1 MELKPSNYAQVGAI
15 KCLCD
20 LSYKLEDTNMG
31 SKDESITLRYA
42 QGQVFNS
49 EKRFRILVAGR
60 RFGKSYLACIELLRG
75 AINRPGETYF
85 YCAPTYRMAKDIAW
99 KELKKLVPKIWV
111 KAKNETDLRLD
122 LINGSSIELKG
133 TENAMALRGRSLS
146 GVVLD
151 EAAFM
156 DRDVWAEVI
165 RPALA
170 DKQGWALF
178 ISTPDGTASWF
189 YDMWCFCGEA
199 ERDDWH
205 RWSFTTIEGGNVAPE
220 EVEAARGQLD
230 ERTFRQEFEASFENL
245 TGLVAVS
252 FDDDNIDKEVQDF
265 HLMPLLI
272 GLDFNV
278 DPMAG
283 ICAVK
288 HEDNLYV
295 FDEIMLTGG
304 ATTWDFA
311 EEVIRRYGVDRR
323 VIACPDPTGSARKTS
338 GVGVT
343 DQTILRRN
351 GFTVMSPK
359 SPWKVRDKITAVN
372 TALLDANGNRRTF
385 IHPRCKE
392 LIKALR
398 TLTYAPNTGM
408 PNKNLGVDHAFDAFG
423 YLCLQQFNLAKPE
436 TLGQTSFR
444 IY

>member
-1 MELKPSNYAQVGAI
+1 MAVKNKPEIS
-15 KCLCD
+15 
-20 LSYKLEDTNMG
+20 
-31 SKDESITLRYA
+31 LRYA
-42 QGQVFNS
+42 QGEVFNCD
-49 EKRFRILVAGR
+49 KRFRVLVAGR
-60 RFGKSYLACIELLRG
+60 RFGKSYLSCIELLRG

-99 KELKKLVPKIWV
+99 KELKKLVPKVWV
-111 KAKNETDLRLD
+111 QSKNETDLRLE
-122 LINGSSIELKG
+122 LINGSTIELKG
-133 TENAMALRGRSLS
+133 TENAMALRGRSLA

-189 YDMWCFCGEA
+189 YDMWCFCGEQ
-199 ERDDWH
+199 EWDDWK

-220 EVEAARGQLD
+220 EVEAARAQLD
-230 ERTFRQEFEASFENL
+230 ARTFRQEFEASFENL

-252 FDDDNIDKEVQDF
+252 FDDDNIDKEVQDL
-265 HLMPLLI
+265 HMLPLLL

-283 ICAVK
+283 VCAVK
-288 HEDNLYV
+288 HNDMLYV

-311 EEVIRRYGVDRR
+311 EEVTRRYGVDRR
-323 VIACPDPTGSARKTS
+323 VIACPDPTGNARKTS
-338 GVGVT
+338 GVGST
-343 DQTILRRN
+343 DHSILRRS

-359 SPWKVRDKITAVN
+359 APWKIRDKITAVN
-372 TALLDANGNRRTF
+372 TALYDANGDRRTL

-392 LIKALR
+392 LIKSLR
-398 TLTYAPNTGM
+398 TLTYAPNTGL

>member
-1 MELKPSNYAQVGAI
+1 MSLNEVS
-15 KCLCD
+15 
-20 LSYKLEDTNMG
+20 
-31 SKDESITLRYA
+31 LRYA
-42 QGQVFNS
+42 QGEVFNS
-49 EKRFRILVAGR
+49 DKRFRLLVAGR
-60 RFGKSYLACIELLRG
+60 RFGKSYLSCIELLRG
-75 AINRPGETYF
+75 AISRPGEVYF

-99 KELKKLVPKIWV
+99 KELKRLVPKTWIQ
-111 KAKNETDLRLD
+111 AKNETDLRLD

-133 TENAMALRGRSLS
+133 TENAMALRGRSLA

-156 DRDVWAEVI
+156 ERDVWAEVI

-189 YDMWCFCGEA
+189 YDMWCFCGEQ
-199 ERDDWH
+199 EWDDWQ
-205 RWSFTTIEGGNVAPE
+205 RWSFTTIEGGNVKEE
-220 EVEAARGQLD
+220 EVEAAKSQLD
-230 ERTFRQEFEASFENL
+230 PRTFRQEFEASFENL

-252 FDDDNIDKEVQDF
+252 FADENIDKEVADL
-265 HLMPLLI
+265 HMLPLLL

-288 HEDNLYV
+288 HNNTLYV

-304 ATTWDFA
+304 ATTWDFT
-311 EEVIRRYGVDRR
+311 EEVVRRYGVDRR
-323 VIACPDPTGSARKTS
+323 IIACPDPTGSARKTS

-343 DQTILRRN
+343 DHNILRRS

-359 SPWKVRDKITAVN
+359 SPWKIRDKITAVN
-372 TALLDANGNRRTF
+372 TALLDANGERRTL

-398 TLTYAPNTGM
+398 TLTYAPNTGL

-423 YLCLQQFNLAKPE
+423 YLCLQQFNLVKPE
-436 TLGQTSFR
+436 TLGQTAFR

>member
-1 MELKPSNYAQVGAI
+1 MAVKNKPEIS
-15 KCLCD
+15 
-20 LSYKLEDTNMG
+20 
-31 SKDESITLRYA
+31 LRYA
-42 QGQVFNS
+42 QGEVFNCD
-49 EKRFRILVAGR
+49 KRFRVLVAGR
-60 RFGKSYLACIELLRG
+60 RFGKSYLSCIELLRG
-75 AINRPGETYF
+75 AINRPGEVYF

-99 KELKKLVPKIWV
+99 KELKRLVPKVWV
-111 KAKNETDLRLD
+111 QSKNETDLRLE
-122 LINGSSIELKG
+122 LINGSTIELKG
-133 TENAMALRGRSLS
+133 TENAMALRGRSLA

-189 YDMWCFCGEA
+189 YDMWCFCGEQ
-199 ERDDWH
+199 EWDDWK

-220 EVEAARGQLD
+220 EVEAAREQLD
-230 ERTFRQEFEASFENL
+230 ARTFRQEFEASFENL

-252 FDDDNIDKEVQDF
+252 FADDNIDKEVQDL
-265 HLMPLLI
+265 HMLPLLL

-288 HEDNLYV
+288 HNDTLYV

-311 EEVIRRYGVDRR
+311 EEVTRRYGVDRR

-338 GVGVT
+338 GVGAT
-343 DQTILRRN
+343 DHTILRRS

-359 SPWKVRDKITAVN
+359 SPWKIRDKITAVN
-372 TALLDANGNRRTF
+372 TALYDANGTRRTL

-392 LIKALR
+392 LIKSLR
-398 TLTYAPNTGM
+398 TLTYAPNTGL

>member
-1 MELKPSNYAQVGAI
+1 MAVKNKPEIS
-15 KCLCD
+15 
-20 LSYKLEDTNMG
+20 
-31 SKDESITLRYA
+31 LRYA
-42 QGQVFNS
+42 QGEVFNCD
-49 EKRFRILVAGR
+49 KRFRVLVAGR
-60 RFGKSYLACIELLRG
+60 RFGKSYLSCIELLRG
-75 AINRPGETYF
+75 AINRPGEVYF

-99 KELKKLVPKIWV
+99 KELKRLVPKVWV
-111 KAKNETDLRLD
+111 QSKNETDLRLE
-122 LINGSSIELKG
+122 LINGSTIELKG
-133 TENAMALRGRSLS
+133 TENAMALRGRSLA

-189 YDMWCFCGEA
+189 YDMWCFCGEQ
-199 ERDDWH
+199 EWDDWQ

-220 EVEAARGQLD
+220 EVEAAREQLD
-230 ERTFRQEFEASFENL
+230 ARTFRQEFEASFENL

-252 FDDDNIDKEVQDF
+252 FSDDNIDKEVQDL
-265 HLMPLLI
+265 HMLPLLL

-283 ICAVK
+283 VCAVK
-288 HEDNLYV
+288 HNDTLYV

-311 EEVIRRYGVDRR
+311 EEVTRRYGVDRR
-323 VIACPDPTGSARKTS
+323 VIACPDPTGNARKTS
-338 GVGVT
+338 GVGST
-343 DQTILRRN
+343 DHSILRRS

-359 SPWKVRDKITAVN
+359 APWKIRDKITAVN
-372 TALLDANGNRRTF
+372 TALYDANGDRRAL

-392 LIKALR
+392 LIKSLR
-398 TLTYAPNTGM
+398 TLTYAPNTGL

>member
-1 MELKPSNYAQVGAI
+1 MAVKNKQQL
-15 KCLCD
+15 D
-20 LSYKLEDTNMG
+20 L
-31 SKDESITLRYA
+31 RWA
-42 QGQVFNS
+42 QGEVFNS
-49 EKRFRILVAGR
+49 EKRFRVLVAGR
-60 RFGKSYLACIELLRG
+60 RFGKSYLSCVELLRA
-75 AINRPGETYF
+75 AIKQPGETFF

-99 KELKKLVPKIWV
+99 KTLKRLVPQVWIKT
-111 KAKNETDLRLD
+111 KNESDLKIE
-122 LINGSSIELKG
+122 LINDSTIELKG

-156 DRDVWAEVI
+156 SAEVWFEVI

-189 YDMWCFCGEA
+189 YDLWCYCDEGYE
-199 ERDDWH
+199 DWQ
-205 RWSFTTIEGGNVAPE
+205 RWSFTTIEGGNVPAD
-220 EVEAARGQLD
+220 EVEAARTQLD

-252 FDDDNIDKEVQDF
+252 FDDANISPIAKDIKI
-265 HLMPLLI
+265 MPILL
-272 GLDFNV
+272 GVDFNV
-278 DPMAG
+278 DPMSG

-288 HEDNLYV
+288 DDGNLYV

-311 EEVIRRYGVDRR
+311 EEIIRRYGIERR
-323 VIACPDPTGSARKTS
+323 IVACPDPTGGARKTA
-338 GVGVT
+338 GVGLT
-343 DQTILRRN
+343 DHNILRRS
-351 GFTVMSPK
+351 GFTVSSPK
-359 SPWKVRDKITAVN
+359 APWKIRDKITAVN
-372 TALLDANGNRRTF
+372 TALLDASGARRTF

-392 LIKALR
+392 LIKSLR
-398 TLTYAPNTGM
+398 TLTYTPNTGL

-423 YLCLQQFNLAKPE
+423 YLCLKQFNLAKPE
-436 TLGQTSFR
+436 TLGQTTYR

>member
-1 MELKPSNYAQVGAI
+1 MTATKQQEIS
-15 KCLCD
+15 
-20 LSYKLEDTNMG
+20 
-31 SKDESITLRYA
+31 LRYA
-42 QGQVFNS
+42 QGEVFNS
-49 EKRFRILVAGR
+49 DKRFRVLVAGR
-60 RFGKSYLACIELLRG
+60 RFGKSYLSCIELLRG
-75 AINRPGETYF
+75 AINRPGEVYF

-99 KELKKLVPKIWV
+99 KELKKLVPKVWV

-133 TENAMALRGRSLS
+133 TENAMALRGRSLA

-151 EAAFM
+151 EAGFM

-189 YDMWCFCGEA
+189 YDMWCFCGEQ
-199 ERDDWH
+199 EWDDWA
-205 RWSFTTIEGGNVAPE
+205 RGSFTTIEGGNVAEE

-230 ERTFRQEFEASFENL
+230 ARTFRQEFEASFENL

-252 FDDDNIDKEVQDF
+252 FGDDNIDKEVQDL
-265 HLMPLLI
+265 HLMPLLL

-288 HEDNLYV
+288 HDNNLYV

-304 ATTWDFA
+304 ATTWDFT
-311 EEVIRRYGVDRR
+311 EEVVRRYGVDRR
-323 VIACPDPTGSARKTS
+323 IIACPDPTGSARKTS

-343 DQTILRRN
+343 DHNILRRS

-359 SPWKVRDKITAVN
+359 SPWKIRDKITAVN
-372 TALLDANGNRRTF
+372 TALLDANGDQRTF

-398 TLTYAPNTGM
+398 TLTYAPNTGL

-436 TLGQTSFR
+436 TLGQTAFR

>member
-1 MELKPSNYAQVGAI
+1 MSLNEVS
-15 KCLCD
+15 
-20 LSYKLEDTNMG
+20 
-31 SKDESITLRYA
+31 LRYA
-42 QGQVFNS
+42 QGEVFNS
-49 EKRFRILVAGR
+49 DKRFRLLVAGR
-60 RFGKSYLACIELLRG
+60 RFGKSYLSCIELLRG
-75 AINRPGETYF
+75 AISRPGEVYF

-99 KELKKLVPKIWV
+99 KELKRLVPKTWIQ
-111 KAKNETDLRLD
+111 AKNETDLRLD

-133 TENAMALRGRSLS
+133 TENAMALRGRSLA

-156 DRDVWAEVI
+156 ERDVWAEVI

-189 YDMWCFCGEA
+189 YDMWCFCGEQ
-199 ERDDWH
+199 EWDDWQ
-205 RWSFTTIEGGNVAPE
+205 RWSFTTIEGGNVKKE
-220 EVEAARGQLD
+220 EVEAAKSQLD
-230 ERTFRQEFEASFENL
+230 PRTFRQEFEASFENL

-252 FDDDNIDKEVQDF
+252 FADENIDKEVADL
-265 HLMPLLI
+265 HMLPLLL

-288 HEDNLYV
+288 HNNTLYV

-304 ATTWDFA
+304 ATTWDFT
-311 EEVIRRYGVDRR
+311 EEVVRRYGVDRR
-323 VIACPDPTGSARKTS
+323 IIACPDPTGSARKTS

-343 DQTILRRN
+343 DHNILRRS

-359 SPWKVRDKITAVN
+359 SPWKIRDKITAVN
-372 TALLDANGNRRTF
+372 TALLDANGERRTL

-398 TLTYAPNTGM
+398 TLTYAPNTGL

-436 TLGQTSFR
+436 TLGQTAFR

>member
-1 MELKPSNYAQVGAI
+1 MTATKQEEIS
-15 KCLCD
+15 
-20 LSYKLEDTNMG
+20 
-31 SKDESITLRYA
+31 LRYA
-42 QGQVFNS
+42 QGEVFNS
-49 EKRFRILVAGR
+49 DKRFRVLVAGR
-60 RFGKSYLACIELLRG
+60 RFGKSYLSCIELLRG
-75 AINRPGETYF
+75 AINRPGEVYF

-99 KELKKLVPKIWV
+99 KELKRLTPNIWI
-111 KAKNETDLRLD
+111 KSKNETDLRLE
-122 LINGSSIELKG
+122 LINGSTIELKG
-133 TENAMALRGRSLS
+133 TENAMALRGRSLA

-189 YDMWCFCGEA
+189 YDMWCFCGEQ
-199 ERDDWH
+199 EWDDWA
-205 RWSFTTIEGGNVAPE
+205 RWSFTTVEGGNVAKE
-220 EVEAARGQLD
+220 EVEAARSQLD
-230 ERTFRQEFEASFENL
+230 ARTFRQEFEASFENL

-252 FDDDNIDKEVQDF
+252 FSDDNIDKEVQDL
-265 HLMPLLI
+265 HMLPLLL

-283 ICAVK
+283 ICAYK
-288 HEDNLYV
+288 HDNNLYV

-311 EEVIRRYGVDRR
+311 EEVVRRYGVDRR

-343 DQTILRRN
+343 DHTILRRS

-359 SPWKVRDKITAVN
+359 SPWKIRDKITAVN
-372 TALLDANGNRRTF
+372 TALLDANGDQRTF

-398 TLTYAPNTGM
+398 TLTYAPNTGL

-436 TLGQTSFR
+436 TLGQTAFR

>member
-1 MELKPSNYAQVGAI
+1 MAVKNANDIS
-15 KCLCD
+15 
-20 LSYKLEDTNMG
+20 
-31 SKDESITLRYA
+31 LRYA
-42 QGQVFNS
+42 QGEVFNS
-49 EKRFRILVAGR
+49 DKRFRVLVAGR
-60 RFGKSYLACIELLRG
+60 RFGKSYLSCIELLRG
-75 AINRPGETYF
+75 AINRPGEVYF

-99 KELKKLVPKIWV
+99 KELKKLVPKVWV
-111 KAKNETDLRLD
+111 QSKNETDLRLD

-133 TENAMALRGRSLS
+133 TENAMALRGRSLA

-189 YDMWCFCGEA
+189 YDMWCFCGEQ
-199 ERDDWH
+199 EWDDWQ
-205 RWSFTTIEGGNVAPE
+205 RWSFTTIEGGNVAKE

-230 ERTFRQEFEASFENL
+230 ARTFRQEFEASFENL

-252 FDDDNIDKEVQDF
+252 FADDNIDKEVADL
-265 HLMPLLI
+265 HMLPLLI

-288 HEDNLYV
+288 HNDTLYV

-311 EEVIRRYGVDRR
+311 EEVTRRYGVDRR
-323 VIACPDPTGSARKTS
+323 IIACPDPTGSARKTS

-343 DQTILRRN
+343 DHNILRRS

-359 SPWKVRDKITAVN
+359 SPWKIRDKITSIN
-372 TALLDANGNRRTF
+372 TALYDANGDRRTL

-398 TLTYAPNTGM
+398 TLTYAPNTGL

-436 TLGQTSFR
+436 TLGQTAFR

>member
-1 MELKPSNYAQVGAI
+1 MAVKNRPEIS
-15 KCLCD
+15 
-20 LSYKLEDTNMG
+20 
-31 SKDESITLRYA
+31 LRYA
-42 QGQVFNS
+42 QGEVFNCD
-49 EKRFRILVAGR
+49 KRFRVLVAGR
-60 RFGKSYLACIELLRG
+60 RFGKSYLSCIELLRG

-99 KELKKLVPKIWV
+99 KELKRLVPKVWV
-111 KAKNETDLRLD
+111 QSKNETDLRLE
-122 LINGSSIELKG
+122 LINGSTIELKG
-133 TENAMALRGRSLS
+133 TENAMALRGRSLA

-165 RPALA
+165 SPALA

-189 YDMWCFCGEA
+189 YDMWCFCGEQ
-199 ERDDWH
+199 EWDDWK

-220 EVEAARGQLD
+220 EVEAARSQLD
-230 ERTFRQEFEASFENL
+230 GRTFRQEFEASFENL

-252 FDDDNIDKEVQDF
+252 FADDNIDKEVQDL
-265 HLMPLLI
+265 HMLPLLL

-288 HEDNLYV
+288 HNDMLYV

-311 EEVIRRYGVDRR
+311 EEVTRRYGVDRR
-323 VIACPDPTGSARKTS
+323 VIACPDPTGNARKTS
-338 GVGVT
+338 GVGST
-343 DQTILRRN
+343 DHSILRRS

-359 SPWKVRDKITAVN
+359 APWKIRDKITAVN
-372 TALLDANGNRRTF
+372 TALYDANGDRRTL

-392 LIKALR
+392 LIKSLR
-398 TLTYAPNTGM
+398 TLTYAPNTGL

>member
-1 MELKPSNYAQVGAI
+1 MTVKTAPEIN
-15 KCLCD
+15 
-20 LSYKLEDTNMG
+20 
-31 SKDESITLRYA
+31 LRWA
-42 QGQVFNS
+42 QGEVFNS
-49 EKRFRILVAGR
+49 DKRFRVLVAGR
-60 RFGKSYLACIELLRG
+60 RFGKSYLSCIELLRG
-75 AINRPGETYF
+75 AISRPGETFF

-99 KELKKLVPKIWV
+99 KALKKLVPKIWIQS
-111 KAKNETDLRLD
+111 KNETDLRLE

-133 TENAMALRGRSLS
+133 TENAMALRGRSLA

-156 DRDVWAEVI
+156 DSEVWFEVI

-189 YDMWCFCGEA
+189 YDLWCYVP
-199 ERDDWH
+199 DDPTEEWK
-205 RWSFTTIEGGNVAPE
+205 RWCYTTIEGGNVPAH
-220 EVEAARGQLD
+220 EVEAARAQLD

-252 FDDDNIDKEVQDF
+252 FGDLNISTEAKDITIA
-265 HLMPLLI
+265 PLLL
-272 GLDFNV
+272 GVDFNV
-278 DPMAG
+278 DPMSG

-288 HEDNLYV
+288 DGENLYV
-295 FDEIMLTGG
+295 FDEVMLTGG

-311 EEVIRRYGVDRR
+311 EEVTRRYGVDRR
-323 VIACPDPTGSARKTS
+323 VIACPDPTGGARKTA
-338 GVGVT
+338 GIGAT
-343 DQTILRRN
+343 DHSILRRS
-351 GFTVMSPK
+351 GFNVSSPK
-359 SPWKVRDKITAVN
+359 APWKIRDKITAVN
-372 TALLDANGNRRTF
+372 TALLDASGTRRTV

-392 LIKALR
+392 LIKSLR
-398 TLTYAPNTGM
+398 TLTYTPNTGL

-436 TLGQTSFR
+436 TLGQTGYR

>member
-1 MELKPSNYAQVGAI
+1 MPVKTAPEIS
-15 KCLCD
+15 
-20 LSYKLEDTNMG
+20 
-31 SKDESITLRYA
+31 LRYA
-42 QGQVFNS
+42 QGQVFNC

-99 KELKKLVPKIWV
+99 KELKRLVPKIWI
-111 KAKNETDLRLD
+111 KSKNETDLRIE
-122 LINGSSIELKG
+122 LINGSTIELKG

-156 DRDVWAEVI
+156 DQDVWAEVI

-189 YDMWCFCGEA
+189 YDMWCFCGET
-199 ERDDWH
+199 ERDDWQ

-230 ERTFRQEFEASFENL
+230 ARTFRQEFEASFENL

-252 FDDDNIDKEVQDF
+252 FSDDNIDKEVQDL
-265 HLMPLLI
+265 HMMPLLL

-288 HEDNLYV
+288 HNDCLYV

-311 EEVIRRYGVDRR
+311 EEVNRRYGIDRR
-323 VIACPDPTGSARKTS
+323 IIACPDPTGSARKTS

-343 DQTILRRN
+343 DHNILRRS

-359 SPWKVRDKITAVN
+359 SPWKIRDKITAVN
-372 TALLDANGNRRTF
+372 TALYDANGDRRTF

-398 TLTYAPNTGM
+398 TLTYAPNTGL